1 MRDNIGKWMGPLLLS
16 LLIHAVIICNFE
28 IPRAQVKTPSV
39 SKTISVKLARLEQAE
54 TTKDASSD
62 KNSKDEVKNHPA
74 FEVMPK
80 KIPATKTLIEKK
92 EPTEPKKESATI
104 KSSSETKKEIAS
116 KNPSS
121 IDAQATHLSK
131 NVKEIQEETRTRNS
145 GEAAQKPAPSQAKSV
160 QYEKGDGQAGAV
172 NLSNDVSNN
181 SPGWQQKSLQMA
193 SDLDILRSVKPTY
206 PLISRRRGEEGTTTI
221 YVRVSSDGTVVEANV
236 YKSSGYD
243 LLDESALKAVKQW
256 VFKST
261 KEGEFLVPVVFK
273 LKP

>member
-1 MRDNIGKWMGPLLLS
+1 
-16 LLIHAVIICNFE
+16 
-28 IPRAQVKTPSV
+28 
-39 SKTISVKLARLEQAE
+39 
-54 TTKDASSD
+54 
-62 KNSKDEVKNHPA
+62 
-74 FEVMPK
+74 
-80 KIPATKTLIEKK
+80 
-92 EPTEPKKESATI
+92 
-104 KSSSETKKEIAS
+104 
-116 KNPSS
+116 
-121 IDAQATHLSK
+121 
-131 NVKEIQEETRTRNS
+131 
-145 GEAAQKPAPSQAKSV
+145 
-160 QYEKGDGQAGAV
+160 
-172 NLSNDVSNN
+172 
-181 SPGWQQKSLQMA
+181 MA

>member
-62 KNSKDEVKNHPA
+62 KNSKDEVKNHPT

-104 KSSSETKKEIAS
+104 KSSSKTKKEIPT
-116 KNPSS
+116 KKPSS
-121 IDAQATHLSK
+121 IDAQVTHLSRNGK
-131 NVKEIQEETRTRNS
+131 DVQEETLNRDS
-145 GEAAQKPAPSQAKSV
+145 GESGQKTDLSQTKGI
-160 QYEKGDGQAGAV
+160 QHEKNNGQVGAD
-172 NLSNDVSNN
+172 NLSNDISNN
-181 SPGWQQKSLQMA
+181 SSSWPQKSLRMA
-193 SDLDILRSVKPTY
+193 SELDILRSVKPAY
-206 PLISRRRGEEGTTTI
+206 PLISRRHGEEGTATI
-221 YVRVSSDGTVVEANV
+221 YVRVSSDGTVIEASV

-261 KEGEFLVPVVFK
+261 EEREILVPVVFK

>member
-1 MRDNIGKWMGPLLLS
+1 
-16 LLIHAVIICNFE
+16 
-28 IPRAQVKTPSV
+28 
-39 SKTISVKLARLEQAE
+39 
-54 TTKDASSD
+54 
-62 KNSKDEVKNHPA
+62 
-74 FEVMPK
+74 
-80 KIPATKTLIEKK
+80 
-92 EPTEPKKESATI
+92 
-104 KSSSETKKEIAS
+104 
-116 KNPSS
+116 
-121 IDAQATHLSK
+121 
-131 NVKEIQEETRTRNS
+131 
-145 GEAAQKPAPSQAKSV
+145 SQTKSV

-181 SPGWQQKSLQMA
+181 SLGWQQKSLQMA